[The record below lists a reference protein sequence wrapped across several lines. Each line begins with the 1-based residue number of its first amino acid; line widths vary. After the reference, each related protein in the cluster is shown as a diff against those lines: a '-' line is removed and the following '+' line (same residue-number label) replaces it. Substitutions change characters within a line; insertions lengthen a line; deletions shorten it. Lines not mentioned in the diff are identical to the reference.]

1 MFQVAAA
8 ANLNSRRVD
17 PQGAQLLLHSLRDAP
32 ADGTLHR
39 FACPGSIEKT
49 KRQLNEDIGMNLLRH
64 PWPVWRRVL
73 LCLALGTLTGCTII
87 PGNQSYTNRDESDVR
102 LPVQQGDQLQPA
114 NVRIRPITAELIID
128 LFKSALPPTGDGTS
142 SAQTATAND
151 PRYRGQD
158 PAAVPNYRLGP
169 GDIISIIV
177 WDHPELTIPAGS
189 FRTAEQA
196 GTVIAEDGTIF
207 YPYIGVV
214 KAAGRTTSELRE
226 VLSTRLAK
234 FIERVQLDVRM
245 VAFRSQQVY
254 VVGEVAKPG
263 IQPVNDVPM
272 TVLDAVNRAGG
283 FTPEADFSRVLL
295 TRRGTT
301 YLVDV
306 QSMYDYGRTENN
318 PLLEHGDIVN
328 VTDRSYNKIFV
339 LGEIAKPGS
348 LVMNKKRSTL
358 AEALSDAGY
367 INQATAD
374 PRWIYVMRGNS
385 KDSPE
390 LFHLDARLPDAMLL
404 ADRFPLRPRDVIYVD
419 AAPVVRWQRV
429 IANILPTATMLD
441 LTSQTQYP
449 LFGGRQ

>member
-1 MFQVAAA
+1 
-8 ANLNSRRVD
+8 
-17 PQGAQLLLHSLRDAP
+17 
-32 ADGTLHR
+32 
-39 FACPGSIEKT
+39 
-49 KRQLNEDIGMNLLRH
+49 
-64 PWPVWRRVL
+64 
-73 LCLALGTLTGCTII
+73 
-87 PGNQSYTNRDESDVR
+87 
-102 LPVQQGDQLQPA
+102 
-114 NVRIRPITAELIID
+114 
-128 LFKSALPPTGDGTS
+128 
-142 SAQTATAND
+142 
-151 PRYRGQD
+151 
-158 PAAVPNYRLGP
+158 
-169 GDIISIIV
+169 
-177 WDHPELTIPAGS
+177 
-189 FRTAEQA
+189 
-196 GTVIAEDGTIF
+196 
-207 YPYIGVV
+207 VV

-226 VLSTRLAK
+226 ILSTRLAK

-283 FTPEADFSRVLL
+283 FSPEADFSRVLL
-295 TRRGTT
+295 TRRGST

-306 QSMYDYGRTENN
+306 QAMYDYGRTENN

-367 INQATAD
+367 INQSTSD

-404 ADRFPLRPRDVIYVD
+404 ADRFPLRPRDV
-419 AAPVVRWQRV
+419 
-429 IANILPTATMLD
+429 
-441 LTSQTQYP
+441 
-449 LFGGRQ
+449 

>member
-1 MFQVAAA
+1 M
-8 ANLNSRRVD
+8 
-17 PQGAQLLLHSLRDAP
+17 
-32 ADGTLHR
+32 
-39 FACPGSIEKT
+39 
-49 KRQLNEDIGMNLLRH
+49 GMNLLRNLL
-64 PWPVWRRVL
+64 PAWRSVL
-73 LCLALGTLTGCTII
+73 SCLALGMLAGCTLI
-87 PGNQSYTNRDESDVR
+87 PGNQNYGNREESDVR

-114 NVRIRPITAELIID
+114 NVRIRPINAELIID
-128 LFKSALPPTGDGTS
+128 LFKSALPPIGDGTS
-142 SAQTATAND
+142 SAQAATASD
-151 PRYRGQD
+151 PRFRGQD
-158 PAAVPNYRLGP
+158 PAAVPHYRLGP

-295 TRRGTT
+295 TRRGAT

-306 QSMYDYGRTENN
+306 QAMYDHGRTESN

-328 VTDRSYNKIFV
+328 VSDRSFNKIFV

-348 LVMNKKRSTL
+348 LVMNRKRSTL

-367 INQATAD
+367 INQSTAD

-404 ADRFPLRPRDVIYVD
+404 ADRFPLRPRDIIYVD

-429 IANILPTATMLD
+429 IANILPTATMLN
-441 LTSQTQYP
+441 LTSQTQWP
-449 LFGGRQ
+449 LFGARQTPFN